1 MSEELRRL
9 QLTQLEILK
18 VVDSFC
24 RRHKIHYSLYAGS
37 LLGAV
42 RHKGFIPWDDDL
54 DIFMTRHEYN
64 RFIGLW
70 MQEKPEGYLIQNK
83 ELSPSFTQSFT
94 KIRKDH
100 TAFLQFE
107 WERGKYHTGIFIDV
121 FPVDRMP
128 ERKLQRLIFLAD
140 CLFYQL
146 YTREFVP
153 PAAGRITKLITAVLL
168 KTSTKNMRKRRRR
181 WHFNRI
187 VRYNRDHDLP
197 LVCIERTQTLGQQLP
212 SGLMDKYVDLP
223 FEDMSAMCI
232 KDWDTYLRVKFND
245 YMKLPPK
252 EERSWGHHP
261 LVLDFN
267 KNLDEMIRQ

>member
-1 MSEELRRL
+1 MNEELRRL

-24 RRHKIHYSLYAGS
+24 RKHKIHYSLYAGS

-64 RFIGLW
+64 RFVKLW
-70 MQEKPEGYLIQNK
+70 VQERPEGYLIQNK

-94 KIRKDH
+94 KIRKNH
-100 TAFLQFE
+100 TTFLQFE
-107 WERGKYHTGIFIDV
+107 WERERYHTGIFIDV
-121 FPVDRMP
+121 FPVDRIP
-128 ERKLQRLIFLAD
+128 EGKLQRNIFWAD

-153 PAAGRITKLITAVLL
+153 PKAGRLTKLITVMLL
-168 KTSTKNMRKRRRR
+168 TISSKKMRIRLRK

-187 VRYNRDHDLP
+187 IRYNRNRELP
-197 LVCIERTQTLGQQLP
+197 LVCIERTQTLRQILP
-212 SGLMDKYVDLP
+212 SDLMQKYVDLP

-232 KDWDTYLRVKFND
+232 KDWDTYLTTKYKN
-245 YMKLPPK
+245 YMKLPPE
-252 EERSWGHHP
+252 EERGWGHHP
-261 LVLDFN
+261 LILDFDN
-267 KNLDEMIRQ
+267 NADELVR